1 MTIAYFDCFSGIS
14 GDMTLGALLDCGAD
28 RAQLDAVVEAL
39 RLGDEVRIDVR
50 REARGHVGGTRV
62 VVDVTERVQ
71 RTVPRLREVV
81 EQAAAP
87 GPVKALSLN
96 AINRLAR
103 VESDI
108 HGVPEDQV
116 HLHELGGADTL

>member
-1 MTIAYFDCFSGIS
+1 MTSGPTIAYFDCFSGIS

-50 REARGHVGGTRV
+50 PETRGHVGGTRV
-62 VVDVTERVQ
+62 VVNVTGRVER
-71 RTVPRLREVV
+71 TLPRLREVV
-81 EQAAAP
+81 EEAGAP
-87 GPVKALSLN
+87 GRVKTLSLD

-108 HGVPEDQV
+108 HRVPEDEV
-116 HLHELGGADTL
+116 HLHEL